1 MTEDGGRK
9 TTSGETS
16 SHASHPSDGK
26 NQNVTLAC
34 SAFLTQ
40 ILNELVFVDPGR
52 GAILWRR
59 WSCFWIRQLV
69 RLSVSCGRLEE
80 VDAVSNEQV
89 WVPAS
94 ASASVSASLSAATS
108 LERMPTSH

>member
-52 GAILWRR
+52 G
-59 WSCFWIRQLV
+59 Q
-69 RLSVSCGRLEE
+69 SCGGGG
-80 VDAVSNEQV
+80 AVFGLDN
-89 WVPAS
+89 
-94 ASASVSASLSAATS
+94 
-108 LERMPTSH
+108 

>member
-9 TTSGETS
+9 TS
-16 SHASHPSDGK
+16 SHASHPFDGK
-26 NQNVTLAC
+26 NQNVTPAC
-34 SAFLTQ
+34 STFLTQ

-69 RLSVSCGRLEE
+69 RLSASCGRLEE

-94 ASASVSASLSAATS
+94 SSASASSVSLSAATS
-108 LERMPTSH
+108 LERVPTDTLPH